1 MLGALPRLPDF
12 EASLDDETIRYL
24 NNKNRGGENGSK
36 GVLYELIFLACV
48 AAKLLCEFG
57 ATPTSRLPR
66 LHWQLIGFVDDACV
80 EHEDTTEFYQIKNVE
95 SLSWTTGEHPIYKDF
110 ELQYQVSSKVGN
122 PSPRTSLVVPDI
134 ELQAKLT
141 AEIPDTIKLHSNVHY
156 FPYLDGVLNRIV
168 QENDEVRDSLK
179 RITRSENPTIDQLEA
194 VLGVLY
200 LACMHTKGGKS
211 LWQMYEV
218 ASRQH
223 PNQIRLFETFNPSMY
238 VMPKF
243 EDALKRIQ
251 NLSYNF
257 DRGFFNWSA
266 LGTSG
271 TFGVSCA
278 NEKFVEFQ
286 KRVIQLQPTTFDD
299 LEEFLL

>member
-1 MLGALPRLPDF
+1 MQSALPSLSDF
-12 EASLDDETIRYL
+12 EGSLDDKTIRYL

-36 GVLYELIFLACV
+36 GCIYELIYLASV
-48 AAKLLCEFG
+48 AAKLLCEFEV
-57 ATPTSRLPR
+57 TPTSKFPR

-80 EHEDTTEFYQIKNVE
+80 EHEDTTEFYQIKNVQ
-95 SLSWTTGEHPIYKDF
+95 SLSWTTGEHPIYEDF
-110 ELQYQVSSKVGN
+110 ELQYQVSSKVGS
-122 PSPRTSLVVPDI
+122 PSPCTSLVVPDI
-134 ELQAKLT
+134 ALQVKLT

-156 FPYLDGVLNRIV
+156 FPYLDGSLNRIV

-179 RITRSENPTIDQLEA
+179 QITRSENPTIDQLEA

-223 PNQIRLFETFNPSMY
+223 PNQLRLFEEFN
-238 VMPKF
+238 VMPEF
-243 EDALKRIQ
+243 EDALNRIR

-271 TFGVSCA
+271 TLGVSCA

-286 KRVIQLQPTTFDD
+286 KRVIQRQPTTFDA